1 MTVELDA
8 MESRSR
14 DLLSTAGSLLPGACL
29 GQNALP
35 PELSFVVDHGQGSRL
50 VDVRG
55 RTYVDYV
62 LGSGPLL
69 LGHAHPAVVKA
80 VQEQVTRGSTFHWL
94 SEPSI
99 RLAQMVVDAVPC
111 AEQVRFL
118 STGTEA
124 TMFAGRMA
132 RTFTRREKIL
142 KFEGGWHG
150 FHDYSMI
157 GNWRVPSEA
166 PYPHP
171 GPDLGGIPRG
181 AVESVLVAP
190 FNDLATAERVATEW
204 RADLA
209 AIIVEPL
216 QRSIRPRPGFLA
228 GLRELATRLGAILIF
243 DEVVT
248 GFRLAYGGAQEYYGV
263 LPDLAVYGK
272 ALTCGFS
279 LAAIAGRADVMATA
293 DPARKGTLDY
303 AGLSGTLSGNALAC
317 AAGIAALTELKRPGV
332 YERLHAV
339 GQHLRTGIARRA
351 EKAGVPV
358 QVLADGPIAQVF
370 FVDPHADMTS
380 DRALR
385 AADGRKGTRFGL
397 ECLRRG
403 IFTLPNTK
411 LYLSLAHTDA
421 DLDWTLDVMEE
432 SLRTVTRGDDTGGH
446 RRS

>member
-1 MTVELDA
+1 MTVELEA

-14 DLLSTAGSLLPGACL
+14 ELLSTAGTILPGACL
-29 GQNALP
+29 GQNSLP
-35 PELSFVVDHGQGSRL
+35 PELSFVVDHGEGARL

-55 RTYVDYV
+55 RTYLDYV

-69 LGHAHPAVVKA
+69 LGHAHPAVVRA
-80 VQEQVTRGSTFHWL
+80 VQEQVARGSTFHWL

-99 RLAQMVVDAVPC
+99 RLAETVVRAVPC
-111 AEQVRFL
+111 AEQVRFV

-124 TMFAGRMA
+124 TMFACRMA
-132 RTFTRREKIL
+132 RTVTRREKIL

-150 FHDYSMI
+150 FHDYAMA

-166 PYPHP
+166 PYPYP
-171 GPDLGGIPRG
+171 GPDIGGIPRG
-181 AVESVLVAP
+181 ALESVLVAP
-190 FNDLATAERVATEW
+190 FNDLATTERIATE
-204 RADLA
+204 RGSELA

-216 QRSIRPRPGFLA
+216 QRSIRPRPGFLD
-228 GLRELATRLGAILIF
+228 GLRELAHRLGALLIF

-293 DPARKGTLDY
+293 DPARKGSLDY

-317 AAGIAALTELKRPGV
+317 AAGIAALAELRRPGV
-332 YERLHAV
+332 YERLHAL
-339 GQHLRTGIARRA
+339 GERLRSGIARRA
-351 EKAGVPV
+351 DRLGVPV

-370 FVDPHADMTS
+370 FIAPEADLST

-385 AADGRKGTRFGL
+385 VADGRKATRFGL

-403 IFTLPNTK
+403 IFTIPGSK

-421 DLDWTLDVMEE
+421 DIDWTLDVMEE
-432 SLRTVTRGDDTGGH
+432 ALRTVA
-446 RRS
+446 

>member
-1 MTVELDA
+1 MTVELEA
-8 MESRSR
+8 LESRSR
-14 DLLSTAGSLLPGACL
+14 ELLSTAGTILPGACL
-29 GQNALP
+29 GQNSLP
-35 PELSFVVDHGQGSRL
+35 PELSFVVDHGEGARL

-55 RTYVDYV
+55 RTYLDYV

-69 LGHAHPAVVKA
+69 LGHAHPAVVRA
-80 VQEQVTRGSTFHWL
+80 VQDQVVRGSTFHWL
-94 SEPSI
+94 SEASI
-99 RLAQMVVDAVPC
+99 RLAETVVDAVPC
-111 AEQVRFL
+111 AEQVRFV

-124 TMFAGRMA
+124 TMFACRMA
-132 RTFTRREKIL
+132 RAVTRREKIL

-150 FHDYSMI
+150 FHDYAMA

-166 PYPHP
+166 PYPYP
-171 GPDLGGIPRG
+171 GPDIGGIPRG
-181 AVESVLVAP
+181 ALESVLVAP
-190 FNDLATAERVATEW
+190 FNDLETTERIATE
-204 RADLA
+204 RGSELA

-228 GLRELATRLGAILIF
+228 GLRDLAHRLGALLIF

-263 LPDLAVYGK
+263 VPDLAVYGK

-293 DPARKGTLDY
+293 DPARKGSLDY

-317 AAGIAALTELKRPGV
+317 AAGNAALAELRRPGA
-332 YERLHAV
+332 YERLHAL
-339 GQHLRTGIARRA
+339 GERLRTGIAQRA
-351 EKAGVPV
+351 ERVGVPV

-370 FVDPHADMTS
+370 FIDPAADLS
-380 DRALR
+380 ADRALR
-385 AADGRKGTRFGL
+385 AADGRKATRFGL

-403 IFTLPNTK
+403 IFTIPGTK

-421 DLDWTLDVMEE
+421 DIDWTLDVMEE
-432 SLRTVTRGDDTGGH
+432 SLRVVA
-446 RRS
+446 

>member
-1 MTVELDA
+1 MTVELEA
-8 MESRSR
+8 MEGRSR
-14 DLLSTAGSLLPGACL
+14 QLLSTAGAVLPGACL
-29 GQNALP
+29 GQNSLP
-35 PELSFVVDHGQGSRL
+35 PELSFVVDHGEGARL

-55 RTYVDYV
+55 RTYLDYV

-69 LGHAHPAVVKA
+69 LGHAHPAIVRA
-80 VQEQVTRGSTFHWL
+80 VQEQVVRGSTFHWL

-99 RLAQMVVDAVPC
+99 RLAETVVGAVPC
-111 AEQVRFL
+111 AEQLRFV

-124 TMFAGRMA
+124 TMFACRMA
-132 RTFTRREKIL
+132 RAFTRREKIL

-150 FHDYSMI
+150 FHDYAMA

-166 PYPHP
+166 PYPYP

-181 AVESVLVAP
+181 ALESVLVAP
-190 FNDLATAERVATEW
+190 FNDLATTERIATE
-204 RADLA
+204 RGSELA

-228 GLRELATRLGAILIF
+228 GLRELAHRLGALLVF

-293 DPARKGTLDY
+293 DPARKGSLDY

-317 AAGIAALTELKRPGV
+317 AAGIAALAELRRPGV
-332 YERLHAV
+332 YERLHAL
-339 GQHLRTGIARRA
+339 GDRLRSGIARRA
-351 EKAGVPV
+351 ERVGVPV

-370 FVDPHADMTS
+370 FIDPEADLST

-385 AADGRKGTRFGL
+385 AADGRKATRFGL

-403 IFTLPNTK
+403 IFTIPGTK
-411 LYLSLAHTDA
+411 LYLSLAHTDT
-421 DLDWTLDVMEE
+421 DIDWTLDVMEE
-432 SLRTVTRGDDTGGH
+432 SLRTVA
-446 RRS
+446 

>member
-1 MTVELDA
+1 MTLELEA

-14 DLLSTAGSLLPGACL
+14 ELLSTAGTVLPGACL
-29 GQNALP
+29 GLNSLP
-35 PELSFVVDHGQGSRL
+35 AELSFVVDHGEGARL

-55 RTYVDYV
+55 RTYLDYV

-69 LGHAHPAVVKA
+69 LGHAHPAVVRA
-80 VQEQVTRGSTFHWL
+80 VQDQVVRGSTFHWL

-99 RLAQMVVDAVPC
+99 RLAETVVDAVPC
-111 AEQVRFL
+111 AEQVRFV

-124 TMFAGRMA
+124 TMFACRMA
-132 RTFTRREKIL
+132 RAVTGREKIL

-150 FHDYSMI
+150 LHDYAMV

-166 PYPHP
+166 PYPYP
-171 GPDLGGIPRG
+171 GPDIGGIPRG
-181 AVESVLVAP
+181 ALESVLVAP
-190 FNDLATAERVATEW
+190 FNDLATTERIATE
-204 RADLA
+204 RRSELA

-228 GLRELATRLGAILIF
+228 GLRELAHRLGALLIF

-293 DPARKGTLDY
+293 DPARKGSLDY
-303 AGLSGTLSGNALAC
+303 AALSGTLSGNALAC
-317 AAGIAALTELKRPGV
+317 AAGMAALAELRRPGV
-332 YERLHAV
+332 YERLHAL
-339 GQHLRTGIARRA
+339 GERLRSGIARRA
-351 EKAGVPV
+351 DRLGVPV

-370 FVDPHADMTS
+370 FIDPEADLST

-385 AADGRKGTRFGL
+385 AADGRKATRFAL

-403 IFTLPNTK
+403 IFTLPGTK

-421 DLDWTLDVMEE
+421 DIDWTLDAMEE
-432 SLRTVTRGDDTGGH
+432 SLRTVA
-446 RRS
+446 

>member
-1 MTVELDA
+1 MTVELEA

-14 DLLSTAGSLLPGACL
+14 QLLSTAGTVLPGACL
-29 GQNALP
+29 GQNSLP
-35 PELSFVVDHGQGSRL
+35 PELSFVVDHGEGARL

-55 RTYVDYV
+55 RTYLDYV

-69 LGHAHPAVVKA
+69 LGHAHPAVVRA
-80 VQEQVTRGSTFHWL
+80 VQEQVVRGSTFHWL

-99 RLAQMVVDAVPC
+99 RLAETVVGAVPC
-111 AEQVRFL
+111 AEQLRFV

-124 TMFAGRMA
+124 TMFACRMA
-132 RTFTRREKIL
+132 RAFTRREKVL

-150 FHDYSMI
+150 FHDYAMA

-166 PYPHP
+166 PYPYP
-171 GPDLGGIPRG
+171 GPDIGGIPRG
-181 AVESVLVAP
+181 ALESVLVAP
-190 FNDLATAERVATEW
+190 FNDLATTERIATE
-204 RADLA
+204 RGSELA

-228 GLRELATRLGAILIF
+228 GLRELAHRLGALLVF

-293 DPARKGTLDY
+293 DPARKGSLDY

-317 AAGIAALTELKRPGV
+317 AAGIAALAELRRPGV
-332 YERLHAV
+332 YERLHAL
-339 GQHLRTGIARRA
+339 GDRLRSGIARRA
-351 EKAGVPV
+351 DRLGVPV
-358 QVLADGPIAQVF
+358 QILADGPIAQVF
-370 FVDPHADMTS
+370 FIDPEADLST

-385 AADGRKGTRFGL
+385 AADGRKATRFGL

-403 IFTLPNTK
+403 IFTIPGTK

-421 DLDWTLDVMEE
+421 DVDWTLDVMEE
-432 SLRTVTRGDDTGGH
+432 SLRTVA
-446 RRS
+446 

>member
-1 MTVELDA
+1 MSVELEA

-14 DLLSTAGSLLPGACL
+14 ELLSTAATVLPGACL

-35 PELSFVVDHGQGSRL
+35 PELSFVVDHGEGPRL

-55 RTYVDYV
+55 RTYLDYV

-69 LGHAHPAVVKA
+69 LGHAHPAVVRA
-80 VQEQVTRGSTFHWL
+80 VQEQVVRGSTFHWL

-99 RLAQMVVDAVPC
+99 RLAETVVDAVPC
-111 AEQVRFL
+111 AEQIRFL

-124 TMFAGRMA
+124 TMFACRMA
-132 RTFTRREKIL
+132 RAFTRREKVL

-190 FNDLATAERVATEW
+190 FNDLATTERIAAEW
-204 RADLA
+204 RQDLA

-216 QRSIRPRPGFLA
+216 QRSVRPLPGFLS
-228 GLRELATRLGAILIF
+228 GLRDLARRLGAILIF

-263 LPDLAVYGK
+263 VPDLAVYGK

-293 DPARKGTLDY
+293 DPARKGSLDY

-317 AAGIAALTELKRPGV
+317 AAGIAALGELRRPGV
-332 YERLHAV
+332 YQRLHAI
-339 GQHLRTGIARRA
+339 GERMRTGIARRA
-351 EKAGVPV
+351 ERLGIPV

-370 FVDPHADMTS
+370 FVDPHAELTS

-385 AADGRKGTRFGL
+385 AADGRKGTRFAF

-403 IFTLPNTK
+403 IFTFPNSK

-421 DLDWTLDVMEE
+421 DIDWTLDAMEE
-432 SLRTVTRGDDTGGH
+432 ALRAVA
-446 RRS
+446 